1 MAYLLALLIFIA
13 LSAACWFVSL
23 SVYKSTVGGPDPTA
37 APSYRVSAVAA
48 VGATALTSFIP
59 FPGGYLAGL
68 VVWAVAAFGGLGL
81 SAGRA
86 AALFA
91 YLAVGSFVTRLLV
104 LGFMEMFGL

>member
-1 MAYLLALLIFIA
+1 MAYLGALLIFAA
-13 LSAACWFVSL
+13 LAAACWFVSVA
-23 SVYKSTVGGPDPTA
+23 VYKGTFDGPDLAA
-37 APSYRVSAVAA
+37 APHYRLTAGVAIAV
-48 VGATALTSFIP
+48 TSMTSFIA

-81 SAGRA
+81 SAGRGA
-86 AALFA
+86 VLFA